1 MQRTDRHSVL
11 GELGKADA
19 RAGAK
24 HLHDRLAKRS
34 FDPGPERFPY

>member
-11 GELGKADA
+11 GELGQADA

-24 HLHDRLAKRS
+24 HLHDRLAKRGLNPTPQS
-34 FDPGPERFPY
+34 LP